1 MGEGVSSQ
9 WAEPRA
15 RRTAW
20 FLVGEAPPVGWGQRR
35 AERHVVLERL
45 RRQACWRFWEQRGCS
60 QRGGKGG
67 HRLAA

>member
-35 AERHVVLERL
+35 GGAARGPRAAAAPGLLEVLGTAGL
-45 RRQACWRFWEQRGCS
+45 
-60 QRGGKGG
+60 
-67 HRLAA
+67 